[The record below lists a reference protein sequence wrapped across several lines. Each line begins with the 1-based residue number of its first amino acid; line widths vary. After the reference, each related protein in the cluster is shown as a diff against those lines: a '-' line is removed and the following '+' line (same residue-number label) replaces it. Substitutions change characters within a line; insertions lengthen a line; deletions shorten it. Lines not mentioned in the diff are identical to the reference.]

1 MNYIY
6 TTYIGRDTNSFWTP
20 LSVWNATYPFSRCL
34 ASQGTFLCIYGQIR
48 LFATTKKSSEIDS
61 FCLSLIECVPTQSLA
76 QCDVRFLILSVH
88 NHIFSFHIK
97 FNISYKQYR
106 LKFSQVLFLKAGM
119 NYKICYREI
128 LDIPLDDLIAGK

>member
-1 MNYIY
+1 MQPIQ
-6 TTYIGRDTNSFWTP
+6 D
-20 LSVWNATYPFSRCL
+20 VWRHKEHFFAFMGKLGYL
-34 ASQGTFLCIYGQIR
+34 QQLC
-48 LFATTKKSSEIDS
+48 TKSSEIDS

-76 QCDVRFLILSVH
+76 LAKCEVRFLILSVH

-128 LDIPLDDLIAGK
+128 LDIPLNDLIAGK